1 MKNLWDLK
9 VLGVYATKI
18 RYRSEI
24 AIAKI
29 MRKAAA
35 TVVVLP
41 FEVVILFSP
50 ILSFCWMKTSF

>member
-1 MKNLWDLK
+1 VGLR

-24 AIAKI
+24 AIARI